1 MAKPE
6 AGISGEITMPIRQ
19 GAILLTLVCTVAL
32 TVVHQIG
39 SSADRLASLG
49 RITGTTEAT
58 GSIDPATQTGWIDL
72 SDEQRGFLFLGVM
85 NLTDVPDVELPETAS
100 LIGLPAMLPDSVEL
114 QDLPAMVTRK
124 IPLVRHHK
132 FVKLDDRILVVRAA
146 DRVVV
151 AEVPRYRLL
160 P

>member
-1 MAKPE
+1 
-6 AGISGEITMPIRQ
+6 MPFRQ
-19 GAILLTLVCTVAL
+19 GAILLTLLGTVAL
-32 TVVHQIG
+32 TVAHQVG
-39 SSADRLASLG
+39 SGPDRLASLAG
-49 RITGTTEAT
+49 RMPGEAT
-58 GSIDPATQTGWIDL
+58 GSIDPATQIGIEL

-85 NLTDVPDVELPETAS
+85 NLADVPDVEWPESTS
-100 LIGLPAMLPDSVEL
+100 LIGLPTVLPDSVEL

-132 FVKLDDRILVVRAA
+132 FVKLDDRILVVRPT

-151 AEVPRYRLL
+151 AEIPRYRLL

>member
-1 MAKPE
+1 
-6 AGISGEITMPIRQ
+6 MPIRQ
-19 GAILLTLVCTVAL
+19 GAILFTLLCTVAI
-32 TVVHQIG
+32 TVAHQIG
-39 SSADRLASLG
+39 SGPDRLASLAG
-49 RITGTTEAT
+49 RIAGAGTSEAT

-85 NLTDVPDVELPETAS
+85 NLTDVPDVELPETAT
-100 LIGLPAMLPDSVEL
+100 LIGLPAVLPDSVEL

-124 IPLVRHHK
+124 IPTVRHYK
-132 FVKLDDRILVVRAA
+132 FVKLDDRILVVRPA

-151 AEVPRYRLL
+151 SEIPRYRLL

>member
-1 MAKPE
+1 
-6 AGISGEITMPIRQ
+6 MPIRQ
-19 GAILLTLVCTVAL
+19 GAILLTLLGTVAF
-32 TVVHQIG
+32 TVAHQIG
-39 SSADRLASLG
+39 AGSDRLASLAG
-49 RITGTTEAT
+49 RMLGPSEAT
-58 GSIDPATQTGWIDL
+58 GSIEPATQTGWIEL

-85 NLTDVPDVELPETAS
+85 NLVDVPDVDWPDSAS
-100 LIGLPAMLPDSVEL
+100 LIGLPAVLPESVEL

-132 FVKLDDRILVVRAA
+132 FVKLDDRILVVRPA

-151 AEVPRYRLL
+151 AEIPRYRLL